1 MSCPKYNSETE
12 GRNYL
17 EAYLNAVKP
26 EPMEDVER
34 AIIQC
39 LLADSSCIKETT
51 ILLPEM
57 FADKLNREIF
67 ISIKELAE
75 ALSTVDVST
84 ISANF
89 RQRNIDVEENE
100 LTEYLEKLHPIGTA
114 NITSYVKILNYQY
127 LQLLFY
133 DLMSL
138 APLAL
143 GKKAN
148 INNFYDFIKPALT
161 PINRALFDTFDGQFV
176 PHWVTNG
183 ITSYKVLKSKFDQ
196 GGYVWVGKVA
206 VKEADLL
213 ACGYQKV
220 FKDPGSPIK

>member
-1 MSCPKYNSETE
+1 MSCPKYISETE
-12 GRNYL
+12 ARNYL

-26 EPMEDVER
+26 DDTGDMER

-84 ISANF
+84 ISANI
-89 RQRNIDVEENE
+89 RQRNIDIEEKE
-100 LTEYLEKLHPIGTA
+100 LTEYLEKLSPIGTA
-114 NITSYVKILNYQY
+114 NITFYVRILKYLY
-127 LQLLFY
+127 LQTQFY
-133 DLMSL
+133 DIMSL
-138 APLAL
+138 APLVL
-143 GKKAN
+143 GEKAN
-148 INNFYDFIKPALT
+148 INNFFDIVKPVLMSL
-161 PINRALFDTFDGQFV
+161 NRALFDTYDGQFK
-176 PHWVTNG
+176 PHWITNG
-183 ITSYKVLKSKFDQ
+183 TKTYKVLKSKFDS
-196 GGYVWVGKVA
+196 GGYVWVGNIA

-213 ACGYQKV
+213 ASGFERV
-220 FKDPGSPIK
+220 FKDPGSPIR